1 MNIVLIISSLLAS
14 LAGNPKLAEIPG
26 VTEPAE
32 RDPQEV
38 AVQQELLEQQEKQL
52 AELQKCRA
60 EPSALIRLA
69 CYDKAFDNLRANAV
83 PIVLENMGPMW
94 RQAME
99 QEMKRTDYST
109 GFISTQ
115 SENGTTRIILTTPA
129 VGVPPPRPV
138 LMLSCIDRITRLQVA
153 MPKPAESSAVTITTD
168 KTQFKTEWFLRER
181 GYLWEA
187 SRGLPGIDEI
197 KRLMGSDQMTIT
209 PSQGS
214 PVTFNISQL
223 EQAAK
228 PLREACRW

>member
-14 LAGNPKLAEIPG
+14 LAGDPKLAEMAGAKEI
-26 VTEPAE
+26 AE
-32 RDPQEV
+32 SKPQDV
-38 AVQQELLEQQEKQL
+38 VVQKVVVQQEKQL
-52 AELQKCRA
+52 GALQQCRF
-60 EPSALIRLA
+60 EPSPLIRLA
-69 CYDKAFDNLRANAV
+69 CYDRELDNLKVNALPV
-83 PIVLENMGPMW
+83 TLKDMGPLW

-99 QEMKRTDYST
+99 QEMQRTDYST
-109 GFISTQ
+109 GFIVTQ
-115 SENGTTRIILTTPA
+115 GENGTTRIILTTPA
-129 VGVPPPRPV
+129 IGVPPPRPV

-153 MPKPAESSAVTITTD
+153 LPKPAESGEVTIMTN

-181 GYLWEA
+181 GYLWES

-209 PSQGS
+209 PNQGS
-214 PVTFNISQL
+214 QITFNISQL